1 MQANEVEIEKKS
13 VNAKDSSSKK
23 VLVKTTGST
32 I

>member
-13 VNAKDSSSKK
+13 VNVKDSSSKK